1 MRLDKFLCEMGKGT
15 RSQVKEQIRKGLV
28 TVNGREIKSADTR
41 IDEGTDTV
49 CFCGEELSFRKFVYF
64 MLNKPAGVVSATEDR
79 ISATVLGLL
88 REEDRRPGLFPVG
101 RLDKDTEGLL
111 LLTNDG
117 ALAHRLLSPKKHVDK
132 TYRVEIGK
140 ALGRE
145 EIEALEQGVEIG
157 EGCVTLPASVAV
169 LEERVILLTVHEGKF
184 HQVKRMLQAVGNQ
197 VTGLKRLAFGGLSLD
212 EGLLPG
218 EYRELTDEELR
229 VLRGGF
235 LSQ

>member
-1 MRLDKFLCEMGKGT
+1 MGKGT

-41 IDEGTDTV
+41 IDEEADKV
-49 CFCGEELSFRKFVYF
+49 CFCGEELSFRKYVYF

-132 TYRVEIGK
+132 TYRVEITK
-140 ALGRE
+140 ALDRE
-145 EIEALEQGVEIG
+145 EIKALEQGVEIG
-157 EGCVTLPASVAV
+157 EGCITLPARVAV
-169 LEERVILLTVHEGKF
+169 LEERVILLTIHEGKF

-197 VTGLKRLAFGGLSLD
+197 VTGLKRIAFGGLSLD
-212 EGLLPG
+212 NGLLPG
-218 EYRELTDEELR
+218 EYRELTDEELCI
-229 VLRGGF
+229 LRGGNC